1 MVILQKVPHVRRNRD
16 IKPLLTRRL
25 DQWDSG
31 LYESLVT
38 ECHKAME
45 SFLSDRRG
53 SSTREQRARRFQ
65 HLMLQGEV
73 RRAVRFI
80 TAREQFGVLL
90 PTAHT
95 DDGKGNDAVAGKLS
109 GACGLG
115 GTDGPTLKNW
125 LLRYRRASTQL
136 RAAFGLFAQWQANN
150 LVPWAAIRALNANR
164 GMALDK
170 FPGVRPIGIGN
181 IERRYIAKCVLAV
194 AGPAAA
200 AAFRWFESRH

>member
-31 LYESLVT
+31 FYESFVT

-53 SSTREQRARRFQ
+53 SSTPEQRARRFQ

-95 DDGKGNDAVAGKLS
+95 DDGKGTERSVLDILKSKHPSPTPINLAQLPKFDAPPPPL
-109 GACGLG
+109 
-115 GTDGPTLKNW
+115 
-125 LLRYRRASTQL
+125 
-136 RAAFGLFAQWQANN
+136 
-150 LVPWAAIRALNANR
+150 
-164 GMALDK
+164 
-170 FPGVRPIGIGN
+170 
-181 IERRYIAKCVLAV
+181 
-194 AGPAAA
+194 
-200 AAFRWFESRH
+200 